1 MIRRTL
7 IAGISSSILAIVI
20 CLLLNH
26 PEMCSGLIIGALLG
40 AANLTAIVW
49 LVKKLTIN
57 GRDRRHSVFAALIMI
72 KFLILAALTYI
83 GIVRFSLNAPA
94 FLIGY
99 SIMLFSAIG
108 NVILLTRSLT
118 PKED

>member
-1 MIRRTL
+1 MAGRTL
-7 IAGISSSILAIVI
+7 ITGIVFSILGVLI
-20 CLLLNH
+20 CLLLNQ
-26 PEMCSGLIIGALLG
+26 PELCAGLMTGALLG
-40 AANLTAIVW
+40 AVNLIAIVW
-49 LVKKLTIN
+49 LVKRMTVTGN
-57 GRDRRHSVFAALIMI
+57 RPRHPVFAALIMI
-72 KFLILAALTYI
+72 KFLVLATVTYF
-83 GIVRFSLNAPA
+83 GIVRLGLNAPA